1 MPCLSLLEGHL
12 GLGSPHRISDTVVGS
27 SKASIRIP
35 TPRWISF
42 GTTAELFTFST
53 LSVHIWKMDVIVPV
67 DFIFFFFKE
76 KENVFK
82 VLGMFLVNITLKRT
96 FCENPEHPE
105 EL

>member
-1 MPCLSLLEGHL
+1 
-12 GLGSPHRISDTVVGS
+12 
-27 SKASIRIP
+27 
-35 TPRWISF
+35 
-42 GTTAELFTFST
+42 
-53 LSVHIWKMDVIVPV
+53 MDVIVPV